1 MFYIRVVQLAIKKR
15 KMPIKIKIHSILF
28 TFVLFFILAETTAQ
42 EAVKP
47 RLSPLEMVTLKYES
61 TYVKVTYGRPHKKG
75 REIFGELV
83 PYGKVWR
90 TGANEATE
98 ITFTNDV
105 LINGKRLKAGTY
117 TIFTI
122 PEKDKWT
129 VIFNSDLG
137 QWGAYNYNPDKNV
150 LEIEAEV
157 SELDITYEPFTIEFQ
172 LQDDEAELIMMWDK
186 TKVSFTIGFLD

>member
-1 MFYIRVVQLAIKKR
+1 
-15 KMPIKIKIHSILF
+15 MPIKIKIHSILF
-28 TFVLFFILAETTAQ
+28 TFVLFFILAETMAQ

-47 RLSPLEMVTLKYES
+47 RLSPLEIVTLKYES

-75 REIFGELV
+75 RKIFGELV

-105 LINGKRLKAGTY
+105 LINGKKLKAGTY

-150 LEIEAEV
+150 LEIEAKV
-157 SELDITYEPFTIEFQ
+157 SQLDITYEPFTIEFQ

>member
-28 TFVLFFILAETTAQ
+28 TFVLFFILAETAAQ